1 MPTMPSLAVFL
12 STWQLNPLA
21 LAGLVVAAA
30 LYGVGIRL
38 AARRGVRWPLWPAV
52 RFYALGLGSYAWLC
66 FGFLGVYS
74 EQLRWA
80 FTTRL
85 ALLLFAV
92 PYLLSLG
99 KPVALAQAALSGA
112 PRAALERFLASRFM
126 AVVGNAVFETLF
138 SLAVFLV
145 FLTPFSG
152 PLRTGQL
159 SEALITT
166 LVPLFGLLMV
176 VPIMEDTTKHSGFF
190 ITFEFMLSFAAL
202 VFDAVPGIL
211 LRLNDIV
218 FDKVA
223 PIVAHVPAWFP
234 SRLRDQQLSG
244 DLLWFLAETADIPV
258 LIVLIVRW
266 SRIDRREA
274 RTIDELSDEE
284 MEALTQAHL
293 RRR

>member
-1 MPTMPSLAVFL
+1 MPSAVVFL
-12 STWQLNPLA
+12 STWHLSPLA
-21 LAGLVVAAA
+21 LIALVVAAA
-30 LYGVGIRL
+30 LYGAGISL

-52 RFYALGLGSYAWLC
+52 RFYALGLGSYSWLC
-66 FGFLGVYS
+66 FGFLGAYS
-74 EQLRWA
+74 EELRWA

-92 PYLLSLG
+92 PYLMSLG

-112 PRAALERFLASRFM
+112 PRAALDRFLASRFM

-152 PLRTGQL
+152 PLRTGRL
-159 SEALITT
+159 SEALITI

-176 VPIMEDTTKHSGFF
+176 VPIMEDTKKYSGFF

-211 LRLNDIV
+211 LRLNGII

-223 PIVAHVPAWFP
+223 PVVAHVPPWFP
-234 SRLRDQQLSG
+234 TRLRDQQLSG
-244 DLLWFLAETADIPV
+244 DLLWFLAEIADIPV

-284 MEALTQAHL
+284 MEALPQAHL
-293 RRR
+293 HRR

>member
-1 MPTMPSLAVFL
+1 MPTMPSIAVIL
-12 STWQLNPLA
+12 TTWRLDPLA
-21 LAGLVVAAA
+21 LVALLVAAA
-30 LYGVGIRL
+30 LYGVGIRS

-66 FGFLGVYS
+66 FGFLGAYS
-74 EQLRWA
+74 EELRWA

-112 PRAALERFLASRFM
+112 ARTALDRFLASRFM

-152 PLRTGQL
+152 PLRTDQV
-159 SEALITT
+159 SEALITI

-176 VPIMEDTTKHSGFF
+176 VPIMEDTKRYSGFF

-218 FDKVA
+218 FDKVG
-223 PIVAHVPAWFP
+223 PIVAHVPPWFP

-274 RTIDELSDEE
+274 RAIDDLSDEE

-293 RRR
+293 HRR